1 MSNGRKKCA
10 LLAKALS
17 PSIPPLLHIYQ
28 GSEISFWGEGEN
40 GGKHSES
47 KEKGR
52 VMVVAEKAER
62 GEGDRPMQLWPREL
76 SKSWTIF
83 PKKDLLK
90 KREGVF
96 VFVFLY

>member
-62 GEGDRPMQLWPREL
+62 GRDETNAAGQESLDKVGQFSR
-76 SKSWTIF
+76 
-83 PKKDLLK
+83 KKIC
-90 KREGVF
+90 
-96 VFVFLY
+96 

>member
-62 GEGDRPMQLWPREL
+62 GREIDQCNCGQESL
-76 SKSWTIF
+76 AKVGQFSR
-83 PKKDLLK
+83 KKIC
-90 KREGVF
+90 
-96 VFVFLY
+96 